1 MDGDDELRGPRLRC
15 DLLTQTGDMDVHAP
29 RQQRLILPTP
39 PTAAASM
46 SSIQHHRRGAA
57 VPAVRRLCRRPNGR
71 LNASV
76 PLEHTPTSLRFTARR
91 DRRRSRRAIGHHA
104 IRTGFQL
111 EANRI
116 TRTCSAAQRAPSPSR
131 ASKRSRAASR
141 RPSRTTLGDPRVA
154 VARTSSPP
162 AIERP
167 SRRPRDRAAVGR
179 ACTSR
184 AALSQ
189 PALREAMAG
198 VEQQPALRSAAECHG
213 HSSPRIDRLR
223 GHQRQRDGESRHRSS
238 IDRQIRHQRDQRERQ
253 RRSAAASDLRR
264 VERHARAIDETDGR
278 FSLPADRFNVAAE
291 RGPSLGDGRVD

>member
-1 MDGDDELRGPRLRC
+1 VDGDDELRGPRLRC

-57 VPAVRRLCRRPNGR
+57 VPAVRRLCRRPIGR

-91 DRRRSRRAIGHHA
+91 DRRRSRRAIGRHA

-162 AIERP
+162 AIRTP
-167 SRRPRDRAAVGR
+167 FSSAARSCCRRARAHRARRCRSRRCAKPWPAASSLPFDLRLNAMVIPRRGSIGSAGINVSATASPVTEVQSIGRFDTNAISVNVNDVRPQRRIFAASSDTLARSTRPTVG
-179 ACTSR
+179 SR
-184 AALSQ
+184 
-189 PALREAMAG
+189 
-198 VEQQPALRSAAECHG
+198 C
-213 HSSPRIDRLR
+213 PRI
-223 GHQRQRDGESRHRSS
+223 GSTS
-238 IDRQIRHQRDQRERQ
+238 
-253 RRSAAASDLRR
+253 RRSAAPRSA
-264 VERHARAIDETDGR
+264 TD
-278 FSLPADRFNVAAE
+278 A
-291 RGPSLGDGRVD
+291 